1 MLSFSLEDDDARAE
15 GRRKSGCL
23 VCRKRRKKREKR
35 EKKRGKQDL
44 IGQRA
49 PSKLRERFPSS
60 WRRNLFFFSFL
71 SSVFFFLPELFDE
84 RTLLLLER
92 EFSII
97 ERPQK
102 KKSPL
107 SLSHNRR
114 ENTLNTRRT
123 TTTEERE
130 RETHH
135 MNNNNDDRK
144 EEEQKEDKAPFDEDY
159 EHLLLRREQRGDG
172 AASSSDE
179 DEKQKR
185 NDDGDI
191 SSDEERS
198 SEDDDDDED
207 TEEDD
212 NVNDA
217 LRRKKK
223 VSKVRRRKD
232 KENNVSL
239 TSTPT
244 PRRRGAEDNTT
255 TATTN
260 NNSNN
265 EKKIISN
272 NTNKN
277 DLEEEEQDEGDD
289 PYELTK
295 FVVCGNL
302 FEVKKKYVPIKPIG
316 KGAYG
321 IVCSAKDEKQ
331 NTKVAIKKITN
342 AFENVV
348 DAKRTLRE
356 IKLLRHLR
364 HENVVPITDCMLPS
378 KEEEYNF
385 NDVYVMY
392 ELMDTD
398 LHQII
403 RSDQPLTDDHC
414 QYFIYQLLRGLKYIH
429 SADVLHRDLKPSN
442 LLLNANCDLKICDF
456 GLARTNTQDKNRDF
470 MTEYVVTRWYRAPE
484 LLLSCAE
491 YTVAIDVWSCGCILA
506 ELLGRKPLFPGKDY
520 VHQLNLITKVIGTP
534 DEQDL
539 YFVTSDKAR
548 RYLRQLPYSKPMDFK
563 RLYPEANPLACDLI
577 EKMLIFNPEK
587 RINVEEC
594 LKHPYL
600 ASLHDTNDEPVANA
614 PFTFAFEQ
622 HNGGEMSEETV
633 RRLIFQELKQL
644 DEEINFPLLRNTH
657 ADALEERLQ
666 TMRV

>member
-1 MLSFSLEDDDARAE
+1 MLSFSLEDDDDDARARVRVE
-15 GRRKSGCL
+15 ERARL
-23 VCRKRRKKREKR
+23 LCRKVRKKREKER
-35 EKKRGKQDL
+35 KKREGPS
-44 IGQRA
+44 A
-49 PSKLRERFPSS
+49 PSFTERKRFPS
-60 WRRNLFFFSFL
+60 WRRNLFFFFFVLPFL
-71 SSVFFFLPELFDE
+71 FLAP
-84 RTLLLLER
+84 RTRRTLLLLLER
-92 EFSII
+92 ERVS
-97 ERPQK
+97 
-102 KKSPL
+102 
-107 SLSHNRR
+107 
-114 ENTLNTRRT
+114 
-123 TTTEERE
+123 
-130 RETHH
+130 THH

-144 EEEQKEDKAPFDEDY
+144 EEEQKEDNKAPFDEDY

-244 PRRRGAEDNTT
+244 PRRRGAEDTT
-255 TATTN
+255 TTTTTN

-577 EKMLIFNPEK
+577 EKMFIFNPEK

>member
-1 MLSFSLEDDDARAE
+1 M
-15 GRRKSGCL
+15 
-23 VCRKRRKKREKR
+23 
-35 EKKRGKQDL
+35 
-44 IGQRA
+44 
-49 PSKLRERFPSS
+49 
-60 WRRNLFFFSFL
+60 
-71 SSVFFFLPELFDE
+71 
-84 RTLLLLER
+84 T
-92 EFSII
+92 
-97 ERPQK
+97 
-102 KKSPL
+102 
-107 SLSHNRR
+107 RR
-114 ENTLNTRRT
+114 E
-123 TTTEERE
+123 
-130 RETHH
+130 
-135 MNNNNDDRK
+135 
-144 EEEQKEDKAPFDEDY
+144 EEEEEKGGRGGGGGGGGGGDKAPFDEDY
-159 EHLLLRREQRGDG
+159 ESLLLRREQRGDG

-179 DEKQKR
+179 DDDR
-185 NDDGDI
+185 NNNRRR
-191 SSDEERS
+191 RS
-198 SEDDDDDED
+198 GTKTKNGEDDDSED
-207 TEEDD
+207 SSTEEDD
-212 NVNDA
+212 DGSTNEA
-217 LRRKKK
+217 MSQEERERRLEKKLL
-223 VSKVRRRKD
+223 KVRRKNRD
-232 KENNVSL
+232 NNVSL

-244 PRRRGAEDNTT
+244 PRRRGGGGGGGGEDSVNNSQQNVANTST
-255 TATTN
+255 INGKNNETIVN
-260 NNSNN
+260 NNNQG
-265 EKKIISN
+265 
-272 NTNKN
+272 
-277 DLEEEEQDEGDD
+277 EEDEDD

-321 IVCSAKDEKQ
+321 IVCSAKDEKL

-364 HENVVPITDCMLPS
+364 HENIVPITDCMLPS
-378 KEEEYNF
+378 KEEEYSF

-414 QYFIYQLLRGLKYIH
+414 QYFVYQLLRGLKYIH

-491 YTVAIDVWSCGCILA
+491 YSVAIDVWSCGCILA

-622 HNGGEMSEETV
+622 HNGGEMTEETV

-644 DEEINFPLLRNTH
+644 DEEINFPLSSRNTH

>member
-1 MLSFSLEDDDARAE
+1 M
-15 GRRKSGCL
+15 
-23 VCRKRRKKREKR
+23 
-35 EKKRGKQDL
+35 
-44 IGQRA
+44 
-49 PSKLRERFPSS
+49 
-60 WRRNLFFFSFL
+60 
-71 SSVFFFLPELFDE
+71 
-84 RTLLLLER
+84 T
-92 EFSII
+92 
-97 ERPQK
+97 
-102 KKSPL
+102 
-107 SLSHNRR
+107 RR
-114 ENTLNTRRT
+114 E
-123 TTTEERE
+123 
-130 RETHH
+130 
-135 MNNNNDDRK
+135 
-144 EEEQKEDKAPFDEDY
+144 EEEEEKGGRGGGGGGGDKAPFDEDY
-159 EHLLLRREQRGDG
+159 ESLLLRREQRGDG

-179 DEKQKR
+179 DDDR
-185 NDDGDI
+185 NNNRRR
-191 SSDEERS
+191 RS
-198 SEDDDDDED
+198 GTKTKNGEDDDSED
-207 TEEDD
+207 SSTEEDD
-212 NVNDA
+212 DGSANEA
-217 LRRKKK
+217 MSQEERERRLEKKLL
-223 VSKVRRRKD
+223 KVRRKNRD
-232 KENNVSL
+232 NNVSL

-244 PRRRGAEDNTT
+244 PRRRGGGGGGGEDSVNNSQQNVANTST
-255 TATTN
+255 INGKNNETIVN
-260 NNSNN
+260 NNNQG
-265 EKKIISN
+265 
-272 NTNKN
+272 
-277 DLEEEEQDEGDD
+277 EEDEDEDD

-321 IVCSAKDEKQ
+321 IVCSAKDEKL

-364 HENVVPITDCMLPS
+364 HENIVPITDCMLPS
-378 KEEEYNF
+378 KEEEYSF

-414 QYFIYQLLRGLKYIH
+414 QYFVYQLLRGLKYIH

-491 YTVAIDVWSCGCILA
+491 YSVAIDVWSCGCILA

-622 HNGGEMSEETV
+622 HNGGEMTEETV

-644 DEEINFPLLRNTH
+644 DEEINFPLSSRNTH

>member
-1 MLSFSLEDDDARAE
+1 MLSFSLEDDDDDARARVRVE
-15 GRRKSGCL
+15 ERARL
-23 VCRKRRKKREKR
+23 LCRKIRKKREKER
-35 EKKRGKQDL
+35 KKREGPS
-44 IGQRA
+44 A
-49 PSKLRERFPSS
+49 PSFTERKRFPS
-60 WRRNLFFFSFL
+60 WRRNLFFFFFVLPFL
-71 SSVFFFLPELFDE
+71 FLAP
-84 RTLLLLER
+84 RTRRTLLLLLER
-92 EFSII
+92 ERVS
-97 ERPQK
+97 
-102 KKSPL
+102 
-107 SLSHNRR
+107 
-114 ENTLNTRRT
+114 
-123 TTTEERE
+123 
-130 RETHH
+130 THH

-144 EEEQKEDKAPFDEDY
+144 EEEQKEDNKAPFDEDY

-244 PRRRGAEDNTT
+244 PRRRGAEDTT
-255 TATTN
+255 TTTTTN

-414 QYFIYQLLRGLKYIH
+414 QYFNYQLLRGLKYIH

>member
-1 MLSFSLEDDDARAE
+1 M
-15 GRRKSGCL
+15 
-23 VCRKRRKKREKR
+23 
-35 EKKRGKQDL
+35 
-44 IGQRA
+44 
-49 PSKLRERFPSS
+49 
-60 WRRNLFFFSFL
+60 
-71 SSVFFFLPELFDE
+71 
-84 RTLLLLER
+84 T
-92 EFSII
+92 
-97 ERPQK
+97 
-102 KKSPL
+102 
-107 SLSHNRR
+107 RR
-114 ENTLNTRRT
+114 E
-123 TTTEERE
+123 
-130 RETHH
+130 
-135 MNNNNDDRK
+135 
-144 EEEQKEDKAPFDEDY
+144 EEEEEKGGRGGGGGGGGDKAPFDEDY
-159 EHLLLRREQRGDG
+159 ESLLLRREQRGDG

-179 DEKQKR
+179 DDDR
-185 NDDGDI
+185 NNNRRR
-191 SSDEERS
+191 RS
-198 SEDDDDDED
+198 GTKTKNGEDDDSED
-207 TEEDD
+207 SSTEEDD
-212 NVNDA
+212 DGSTNEA
-217 LRRKKK
+217 MSQEERERRLEKKLL
-223 VSKVRRRKD
+223 KVRRKNRD
-232 KENNVSL
+232 NNVSL

-244 PRRRGAEDNTT
+244 PRRRGGGGGGGEDSVNNSQQNVANTST
-255 TATTN
+255 INGKNNETIVN
-260 NNSNN
+260 NNNQG
-265 EKKIISN
+265 
-272 NTNKN
+272 
-277 DLEEEEQDEGDD
+277 EEDEDEDD
-289 PYELTK
+289 PFELTK

-321 IVCSAKDEKQ
+321 IVCSAKDEKL

-364 HENVVPITDCMLPS
+364 HENIVPITDCMLPS
-378 KEEEYNF
+378 KEEEYSF

-414 QYFIYQLLRGLKYIH
+414 QYFVYQLLRGLKYIH

-491 YTVAIDVWSCGCILA
+491 YSVAIDVWSCGCILA

-622 HNGGEMSEETV
+622 HNGGEMTEETV

-644 DEEINFPLLRNTH
+644 DEEINFPLSSRNTH

>member
-1 MLSFSLEDDDARAE
+1 M
-15 GRRKSGCL
+15 
-23 VCRKRRKKREKR
+23 
-35 EKKRGKQDL
+35 
-44 IGQRA
+44 
-49 PSKLRERFPSS
+49 
-60 WRRNLFFFSFL
+60 
-71 SSVFFFLPELFDE
+71 
-84 RTLLLLER
+84 T
-92 EFSII
+92 
-97 ERPQK
+97 
-102 KKSPL
+102 
-107 SLSHNRR
+107 RR
-114 ENTLNTRRT
+114 E
-123 TTTEERE
+123 
-130 RETHH
+130 
-135 MNNNNDDRK
+135 
-144 EEEQKEDKAPFDEDY
+144 EEEEEKGGRGRGGGGGGGGGDKAPFDEDY
-159 EHLLLRREQRGDG
+159 ESLLLRREQRGDG

-179 DEKQKR
+179 DDDR
-185 NDDGDI
+185 NNNRRR
-191 SSDEERS
+191 RS
-198 SEDDDDDED
+198 GTKTKNGEDDDSED
-207 TEEDD
+207 SSTEEDD
-212 NVNDA
+212 DGSANEA
-217 LRRKKK
+217 MSQEERERRLEKKLL
-223 VSKVRRRKD
+223 KVRRKNRD
-232 KENNVSL
+232 NNVSL

-244 PRRRGAEDNTT
+244 PRRRGGGGGGGEDSVNNSQQNVANTST
-255 TATTN
+255 INGKNNETIVN
-260 NNSNN
+260 NNNQG
-265 EKKIISN
+265 
-272 NTNKN
+272 
-277 DLEEEEQDEGDD
+277 EEDEDEDD
-289 PYELTK
+289 PFELTK

-321 IVCSAKDEKQ
+321 IVCSAKDEKL

-364 HENVVPITDCMLPS
+364 HENIVPITDCMLPS
-378 KEEEYNF
+378 KEEEYSF

-414 QYFIYQLLRGLKYIH
+414 QYFVYQLLRGLKYIH

-491 YTVAIDVWSCGCILA
+491 YSVAIDVWSCGCILA

-622 HNGGEMSEETV
+622 HNGGEMTEETV

-644 DEEINFPLLRNTH
+644 DEEINFPLSSRNTH

>member
-1 MLSFSLEDDDARAE
+1 MSSNN
-15 GRRKSGCL
+15 
-23 VCRKRRKKREKR
+23 KRE
-35 EKKRGKQDL
+35 
-44 IGQRA
+44 
-49 PSKLRERFPSS
+49 
-60 WRRNLFFFSFL
+60 
-71 SSVFFFLPELFDE
+71 
-84 RTLLLLER
+84 
-92 EFSII
+92 
-97 ERPQK
+97 
-102 KKSPL
+102 
-107 SLSHNRR
+107 
-114 ENTLNTRRT
+114 
-123 TTTEERE
+123 
-130 RETHH
+130 
-135 MNNNNDDRK
+135 
-144 EEEQKEDKAPFDEDY
+144 EEEEEKAPFDEDY
-159 EHLLLRREQRGDG
+159 EHLLLRRERRGDG
-172 AASSSDE
+172 AASSSD
-179 DEKQKR
+179 
-185 NDDGDI
+185 
-191 SSDEERS
+191 DEEEE
-198 SEDDDDDED
+198 EDDDGEDSEED
-207 TEEDD
+207 TEDD
-212 NVNDA
+212 ETGEECSEKERE
-217 LRRKKK
+217 RRMAKKL
-223 VSKVRRRKD
+223 SKVRRRKD
-232 KENNVSL
+232 SENNCVSL

-244 PRRRGAEDNTT
+244 PRRNQRGEDNTN
-255 TATTN
+255 TN
-260 NNSNN
+260 ANNNNNHARSNNSNTKVGN
-265 EKKIISN
+265 QEAIEK
-272 NTNKN
+272 
-277 DLEEEEQDEGDD
+277 DDD

-364 HENVVPITDCMLPS
+364 HENVVPITDCMLPP
-378 KEEEYNF
+378 KEEDHSF

-429 SADVLHRDLKPSN
+429 SGDVLHRDLKPSN

-491 YTVAIDVWSCGCILA
+491 YSVAIDIWSSGCILA

-600 ASLHDTNDEPVANA
+600 ASLHDVNDEPVADA

-633 RRLIFQELKQL
+633 RRLILQELKQL
-644 DEEINFPLLRNTH
+644 DEEINFNARSH

>member
-1 MLSFSLEDDDARAE
+1 M
-15 GRRKSGCL
+15 
-23 VCRKRRKKREKR
+23 
-35 EKKRGKQDL
+35 
-44 IGQRA
+44 
-49 PSKLRERFPSS
+49 
-60 WRRNLFFFSFL
+60 
-71 SSVFFFLPELFDE
+71 
-84 RTLLLLER
+84 T
-92 EFSII
+92 
-97 ERPQK
+97 
-102 KKSPL
+102 
-107 SLSHNRR
+107 RR
-114 ENTLNTRRT
+114 E
-123 TTTEERE
+123 
-130 RETHH
+130 
-135 MNNNNDDRK
+135 
-144 EEEQKEDKAPFDEDY
+144 EEEEKGGRGGGGGGGGDKAPFDEDY
-159 EHLLLRREQRGDG
+159 ESLLLRREQRGDG

-179 DEKQKR
+179 DDDR
-185 NDDGDI
+185 NNNRRR
-191 SSDEERS
+191 RS
-198 SEDDDDDED
+198 GTKTKNGEDDDSED
-207 TEEDD
+207 SSTEEDD
-212 NVNDA
+212 DGSTNEA
-217 LRRKKK
+217 MSQEERERRLEKKLL
-223 VSKVRRRKD
+223 KVRRKNRD
-232 KENNVSL
+232 NNVSL

-244 PRRRGAEDNTT
+244 PRRRGGGGGGGEDSVNNSQQNVANTST
-255 TATTN
+255 INGKNNETIVN
-260 NNSNN
+260 NNNQG
-265 EKKIISN
+265 
-272 NTNKN
+272 
-277 DLEEEEQDEGDD
+277 EEDEDEDD
-289 PYELTK
+289 PFELTK

-321 IVCSAKDEKQ
+321 IVCSAKDEKL

-364 HENVVPITDCMLPS
+364 HENIVPITDCMLPS
-378 KEEEYNF
+378 KEEEYSF

-414 QYFIYQLLRGLKYIH
+414 QYFVYQLLRGLKYIH

-491 YTVAIDVWSCGCILA
+491 YSVAIDVWSCGCILA

-622 HNGGEMSEETV
+622 HNGGEMTEETV

-644 DEEINFPLLRNTH
+644 DEEINFPLSSRNTH

>member
-1 MLSFSLEDDDARAE
+1 M
-15 GRRKSGCL
+15 
-23 VCRKRRKKREKR
+23 
-35 EKKRGKQDL
+35 
-44 IGQRA
+44 
-49 PSKLRERFPSS
+49 
-60 WRRNLFFFSFL
+60 
-71 SSVFFFLPELFDE
+71 
-84 RTLLLLER
+84 T
-92 EFSII
+92 
-97 ERPQK
+97 
-102 KKSPL
+102 
-107 SLSHNRR
+107 RR
-114 ENTLNTRRT
+114 E
-123 TTTEERE
+123 
-130 RETHH
+130 
-135 MNNNNDDRK
+135 
-144 EEEQKEDKAPFDEDY
+144 EEEEEKGGRGGGGGGGGGGDKAPFDEDY
-159 EHLLLRREQRGDG
+159 ESLLLRREQRGDG

-179 DEKQKR
+179 DDDR
-185 NDDGDI
+185 NNNRRR
-191 SSDEERS
+191 RS
-198 SEDDDDDED
+198 GTKTKNGEDDDSED
-207 TEEDD
+207 SSTEEDD
-212 NVNDA
+212 DGSTNEA
-217 LRRKKK
+217 MSQEERERRLEKKLL
-223 VSKVRRRKD
+223 KVRRKNRD
-232 KENNVSL
+232 NNVSL

-244 PRRRGAEDNTT
+244 PRRRGGGGGGGGEDSVNNSQQNVANTST
-255 TATTN
+255 INGKNNETIIN
-260 NNSNN
+260 NNNQG
-265 EKKIISN
+265 
-272 NTNKN
+272 
-277 DLEEEEQDEGDD
+277 EEDEDD
-289 PYELTK
+289 PFELTK

-321 IVCSAKDEKQ
+321 IVCSAKDEKL

-364 HENVVPITDCMLPS
+364 HENIVPITDCMLPS
-378 KEEEYNF
+378 KEEEYSF

-414 QYFIYQLLRGLKYIH
+414 QYFVYQLLRGLKYIH

-491 YTVAIDVWSCGCILA
+491 YSVAIDVWSCGCILA

-622 HNGGEMSEETV
+622 HNGGEMTEETV

-644 DEEINFPLLRNTH
+644 DEEINFPLSSRNTH

>member
-1 MLSFSLEDDDARAE
+1 MKVLSRRRKRKESWARGCARA
-15 GRRKSGCL
+15 RRKMSSNN
-23 VCRKRRKKREKR
+23 KRE
-35 EKKRGKQDL
+35 
-44 IGQRA
+44 
-49 PSKLRERFPSS
+49 
-60 WRRNLFFFSFL
+60 
-71 SSVFFFLPELFDE
+71 
-84 RTLLLLER
+84 
-92 EFSII
+92 
-97 ERPQK
+97 
-102 KKSPL
+102 
-107 SLSHNRR
+107 
-114 ENTLNTRRT
+114 
-123 TTTEERE
+123 
-130 RETHH
+130 
-135 MNNNNDDRK
+135 
-144 EEEQKEDKAPFDEDY
+144 EEEEEKAPFDEDY
-159 EHLLLRREQRGDG
+159 EHLLLRRERRGDG

-179 DEKQKR
+179 
-185 NDDGDI
+185 
-191 SSDEERS
+191 EEE
-198 SEDDDDDED
+198 EDDAGEDSEED
-207 TEEDD
+207 TEDD
-212 NVNDA
+212 ETGEECSDKERE
-217 LRRKKK
+217 RRMAKKL
-223 VSKVRRRKD
+223 SKVRRRKD
-232 KENNVSL
+232 SENNCVSL

-244 PRRRGAEDNTT
+244 PRRNQRGEDNTN
-255 TATTN
+255 TN
-260 NNSNN
+260 ANNNNNHARSNNSNTKVGN
-265 EKKIISN
+265 QEAIEK
-272 NTNKN
+272 
-277 DLEEEEQDEGDD
+277 DDD

-364 HENVVPITDCMLPS
+364 HENVVPITDCMLPP
-378 KEEEYNF
+378 KEEDHSF

-429 SADVLHRDLKPSN
+429 SGDVLHRDLKPSN

-491 YTVAIDVWSCGCILA
+491 YSVAIDIWSSGCILA

-600 ASLHDTNDEPVANA
+600 ASLHDVNDEPVADA

-633 RRLIFQELKQL
+633 RRLILQELKQL
-644 DEEINFPLLRNTH
+644 DEEINFNARSH

>member
-1 MLSFSLEDDDARAE
+1 M
-15 GRRKSGCL
+15 
-23 VCRKRRKKREKR
+23 
-35 EKKRGKQDL
+35 
-44 IGQRA
+44 
-49 PSKLRERFPSS
+49 
-60 WRRNLFFFSFL
+60 
-71 SSVFFFLPELFDE
+71 
-84 RTLLLLER
+84 T
-92 EFSII
+92 
-97 ERPQK
+97 
-102 KKSPL
+102 
-107 SLSHNRR
+107 RR
-114 ENTLNTRRT
+114 E
-123 TTTEERE
+123 
-130 RETHH
+130 
-135 MNNNNDDRK
+135 
-144 EEEQKEDKAPFDEDY
+144 EEEEEKGGRGGGGGGGGAGGDKAPFDEDY
-159 EHLLLRREQRGDG
+159 ESLLLRREQRGDG

-179 DEKQKR
+179 DDDR
-185 NDDGDI
+185 NNNRRR
-191 SSDEERS
+191 RS
-198 SEDDDDDED
+198 GTKTKNGEDDDSED
-207 TEEDD
+207 SSTEEDD
-212 NVNDA
+212 DGSTNEA
-217 LRRKKK
+217 MSQEERERRLEKKLL
-223 VSKVRRRKD
+223 KVRRKNRD
-232 KENNVSL
+232 NNVSL

-244 PRRRGAEDNTT
+244 PRRRGGGGGGGEDSVNNSQQNVANTST
-255 TATTN
+255 INGKNNETIVN
-260 NNSNN
+260 NNNQG
-265 EKKIISN
+265 
-272 NTNKN
+272 
-277 DLEEEEQDEGDD
+277 EEDEDEDD
-289 PYELTK
+289 PFELTK

-321 IVCSAKDEKQ
+321 IVCSAKDEKL

-364 HENVVPITDCMLPS
+364 HENIVPITDCMLPS
-378 KEEEYNF
+378 KEEEYSF

-414 QYFIYQLLRGLKYIH
+414 QYFVYQLLRGLKYIH

-491 YTVAIDVWSCGCILA
+491 YSVAIDVWSCGCILA

-622 HNGGEMSEETV
+622 HNGGEMTEETV

-644 DEEINFPLLRNTH
+644 DEEINFPLSSRNTH

>member
-1 MLSFSLEDDDARAE
+1 M
-15 GRRKSGCL
+15 
-23 VCRKRRKKREKR
+23 
-35 EKKRGKQDL
+35 
-44 IGQRA
+44 
-49 PSKLRERFPSS
+49 
-60 WRRNLFFFSFL
+60 
-71 SSVFFFLPELFDE
+71 
-84 RTLLLLER
+84 T
-92 EFSII
+92 
-97 ERPQK
+97 
-102 KKSPL
+102 
-107 SLSHNRR
+107 RR
-114 ENTLNTRRT
+114 E
-123 TTTEERE
+123 
-130 RETHH
+130 
-135 MNNNNDDRK
+135 
-144 EEEQKEDKAPFDEDY
+144 EEEEEKGGRGGGGGGGGGGDKAPFDEDY
-159 EHLLLRREQRGDG
+159 ESLLLRREQRGDG

-179 DEKQKR
+179 DDDR
-185 NDDGDI
+185 NNNRRR
-191 SSDEERS
+191 RS
-198 SEDDDDDED
+198 GTKTKNGEDDDSED
-207 TEEDD
+207 SSTEEDD
-212 NVNDA
+212 DGSTNEA
-217 LRRKKK
+217 MSQEERERRLEKKLL
-223 VSKVRRRKD
+223 KVRRKNRD
-232 KENNVSL
+232 NNVSL

-244 PRRRGAEDNTT
+244 PRRRGGGGGGGGEDSVNNSQQNVANTST
-255 TATTN
+255 INGKNNETIVN
-260 NNSNN
+260 NNNQG
-265 EKKIISN
+265 
-272 NTNKN
+272 
-277 DLEEEEQDEGDD
+277 EEDEDEDD
-289 PYELTK
+289 PFELTK

-321 IVCSAKDEKQ
+321 IVCSAKDEKL

-364 HENVVPITDCMLPS
+364 HENIVPITDCMLPS
-378 KEEEYNF
+378 KEEEYSF

-456 GLARTNTQDKNRDF
+456 GLARTNTQDTNRDF

-491 YTVAIDVWSCGCILA
+491 YSVAIDVWSCGCILA

-600 ASLHDTNDEPVANA
+600 ASLHDTNDEPVADA

-644 DEEINFPLLRNTH
+644 DEEINFPLSSRNTH

>member
-1 MLSFSLEDDDARAE
+1 M
-15 GRRKSGCL
+15 
-23 VCRKRRKKREKR
+23 
-35 EKKRGKQDL
+35 
-44 IGQRA
+44 
-49 PSKLRERFPSS
+49 
-60 WRRNLFFFSFL
+60 
-71 SSVFFFLPELFDE
+71 
-84 RTLLLLER
+84 T
-92 EFSII
+92 
-97 ERPQK
+97 
-102 KKSPL
+102 
-107 SLSHNRR
+107 RR
-114 ENTLNTRRT
+114 E
-123 TTTEERE
+123 
-130 RETHH
+130 
-135 MNNNNDDRK
+135 
-144 EEEQKEDKAPFDEDY
+144 EEEEEKGGGGGGGGGDKAPFDEDY
-159 EHLLLRREQRGDG
+159 ESLLLRREQRGDG

-179 DEKQKR
+179 D
-185 NDDGDI
+185 DD
-191 SSDEERS
+191 RS
-198 SEDDDDDED
+198 NNRRRRSGTKTKNGEDDDSED
-207 TEEDD
+207 SSTEEDD
-212 NVNDA
+212 DGSANEA
-217 LRRKKK
+217 MSQEERERRLEKKL
-223 VSKVRRRKD
+223 SKVRRKNRD
-232 KENNVSL
+232 NNVSL

-244 PRRRGAEDNTT
+244 PRRRGGGGGGGEDSANNSQQNVANTST
-255 TATTN
+255 INGMNNETIVN
-260 NNSNN
+260 NNNQG
-265 EKKIISN
+265 
-272 NTNKN
+272 
-277 DLEEEEQDEGDD
+277 EEDEDD

-321 IVCSAKDEKQ
+321 IVCSAKDEKL

-364 HENVVPITDCMLPS
+364 HENIVPITDCMLPS
-378 KEEEYNF
+378 KEEEYSF

-456 GLARTNTQDKNRDF
+456 GLARTNTQDTNRDF

-491 YTVAIDVWSCGCILA
+491 YSVAIDVWSCGCILA

-600 ASLHDTNDEPVANA
+600 ASLHDTNDEPVADA

-644 DEEINFPLLRNTH
+644 DEEINFPLSSRNTH

>member
-1 MLSFSLEDDDARAE
+1 M
-15 GRRKSGCL
+15 
-23 VCRKRRKKREKR
+23 
-35 EKKRGKQDL
+35 
-44 IGQRA
+44 
-49 PSKLRERFPSS
+49 
-60 WRRNLFFFSFL
+60 
-71 SSVFFFLPELFDE
+71 
-84 RTLLLLER
+84 T
-92 EFSII
+92 
-97 ERPQK
+97 
-102 KKSPL
+102 
-107 SLSHNRR
+107 RR
-114 ENTLNTRRT
+114 E
-123 TTTEERE
+123 
-130 RETHH
+130 
-135 MNNNNDDRK
+135 
-144 EEEQKEDKAPFDEDY
+144 EEEEEKGGGGDKAPFDEDY
-159 EHLLLRREQRGDG
+159 ESLLLRREQRGDG

-179 DEKQKR
+179 DDDR
-185 NDDGDI
+185 NNNRRR
-191 SSDEERS
+191 RS
-198 SEDDDDDED
+198 GTKTKNGEDDDSED
-207 TEEDD
+207 SSTEEDD
-212 NVNDA
+212 DGSANEA
-217 LRRKKK
+217 MSQEERERRLEKKLL
-223 VSKVRRRKD
+223 KVRRKNRD
-232 KENNVSL
+232 NNVSL

-244 PRRRGAEDNTT
+244 PRRRGGGGAGGGEDSVNNSQQNVANTST
-255 TATTN
+255 INGKNNETIVN
-260 NNSNN
+260 NNNQG
-265 EKKIISN
+265 
-272 NTNKN
+272 
-277 DLEEEEQDEGDD
+277 EEDEDEDEDD
-289 PYELTK
+289 PFELTK

-321 IVCSAKDEKQ
+321 IVCSAKDEKL

-364 HENVVPITDCMLPS
+364 HENIVPITDCMLPS
-378 KEEEYNF
+378 KEEEYSF

-414 QYFIYQLLRGLKYIH
+414 QYFVYQLLRGLKYIH

-491 YTVAIDVWSCGCILA
+491 YSVAIDVWSCGCILA

-622 HNGGEMSEETV
+622 HNGGEMTEETV

-644 DEEINFPLLRNTH
+644 DEEINFPLSSRNTH

>member
-1 MLSFSLEDDDARAE
+1 
-15 GRRKSGCL
+15 
-23 VCRKRRKKREKR
+23 
-35 EKKRGKQDL
+35 
-44 IGQRA
+44 
-49 PSKLRERFPSS
+49 
-60 WRRNLFFFSFL
+60 
-71 SSVFFFLPELFDE
+71 
-84 RTLLLLER
+84 
-92 EFSII
+92 
-97 ERPQK
+97 
-102 KKSPL
+102 
-107 SLSHNRR
+107 
-114 ENTLNTRRT
+114 
-123 TTTEERE
+123 
-130 RETHH
+130 

-144 EEEQKEDKAPFDEDY
+144 EEEQKEDNKAPFDEDY

-185 NDDGDI
+185 NDI
-191 SSDEERS
+191 SSDEES

-244 PRRRGAEDNTT
+244 PRRRGAEDTT
-255 TATTN
+255 TTTNN

-277 DLEEEEQDEGDD
+277 DLEEEEEEGDEGDD

-577 EKMLIFNPEK
+577 EKMLILNPEK

>member
-1 MLSFSLEDDDARAE
+1 M
-15 GRRKSGCL
+15 
-23 VCRKRRKKREKR
+23 
-35 EKKRGKQDL
+35 
-44 IGQRA
+44 
-49 PSKLRERFPSS
+49 
-60 WRRNLFFFSFL
+60 
-71 SSVFFFLPELFDE
+71 
-84 RTLLLLER
+84 T
-92 EFSII
+92 
-97 ERPQK
+97 
-102 KKSPL
+102 
-107 SLSHNRR
+107 RR
-114 ENTLNTRRT
+114 E
-123 TTTEERE
+123 
-130 RETHH
+130 
-135 MNNNNDDRK
+135 
-144 EEEQKEDKAPFDEDY
+144 EEEEEKGGGGGGGGGGDKAPFDEDY
-159 EHLLLRREQRGDG
+159 ESLLLRREQRGDG

-179 DEKQKR
+179 D
-185 NDDGDI
+185 DD
-191 SSDEERS
+191 RS
-198 SEDDDDDED
+198 NNRRRRSGTKTKNGEDDDSED
-207 TEEDD
+207 SSTEEDD
-212 NVNDA
+212 DGSANEA
-217 LRRKKK
+217 MSQEERERRLEKKL
-223 VSKVRRRKD
+223 SKVRRKNRD
-232 KENNVSL
+232 NNVSL

-244 PRRRGAEDNTT
+244 PRRRGGGGGGGEDSANNSQQNVANTST
-255 TATTN
+255 INGMNNETIVN
-260 NNSNN
+260 NNNQG
-265 EKKIISN
+265 
-272 NTNKN
+272 
-277 DLEEEEQDEGDD
+277 EEDEDD

-321 IVCSAKDEKQ
+321 IVCSAKDEKL

-364 HENVVPITDCMLPS
+364 HENIVPITDCMLPS
-378 KEEEYNF
+378 KEEEYSF

-456 GLARTNTQDKNRDF
+456 GLARTNTQDTNRDF

-491 YTVAIDVWSCGCILA
+491 YSVAIDVWSCGCILA

-622 HNGGEMSEETV
+622 HNGGEMTEETV

-644 DEEINFPLLRNTH
+644 DEEINFPLSSRNTH

>member
-1 MLSFSLEDDDARAE
+1 
-15 GRRKSGCL
+15 
-23 VCRKRRKKREKR
+23 
-35 EKKRGKQDL
+35 
-44 IGQRA
+44 
-49 PSKLRERFPSS
+49 
-60 WRRNLFFFSFL
+60 L

-244 PRRRGAEDNTT
+244 PRRRGAEDTT
-255 TATTN
+255 TTTTTN

>member
-1 MLSFSLEDDDARAE
+1 M
-15 GRRKSGCL
+15 
-23 VCRKRRKKREKR
+23 
-35 EKKRGKQDL
+35 
-44 IGQRA
+44 
-49 PSKLRERFPSS
+49 
-60 WRRNLFFFSFL
+60 
-71 SSVFFFLPELFDE
+71 
-84 RTLLLLER
+84 T
-92 EFSII
+92 
-97 ERPQK
+97 
-102 KKSPL
+102 
-107 SLSHNRR
+107 RR
-114 ENTLNTRRT
+114 E
-123 TTTEERE
+123 
-130 RETHH
+130 
-135 MNNNNDDRK
+135 
-144 EEEQKEDKAPFDEDY
+144 EEEEEKGGRGGGGGGGGGGDKAPFDEDY
-159 EHLLLRREQRGDG
+159 ESLLLRREQRGDG

-179 DEKQKR
+179 DDDR
-185 NDDGDI
+185 NNNRRR
-191 SSDEERS
+191 RS
-198 SEDDDDDED
+198 GTKTKNGEDDDSED
-207 TEEDD
+207 SSTEEDD
-212 NVNDA
+212 DGSTNEA
-217 LRRKKK
+217 MSQEERERRLEKKLL
-223 VSKVRRRKD
+223 KVRRKNRD
-232 KENNVSL
+232 NNVSL

-244 PRRRGAEDNTT
+244 PRRRGGGGGGGEDSVNNSQQNVANTST
-255 TATTN
+255 INGKNNETIVN
-260 NNSNN
+260 NNNQG
-265 EKKIISN
+265 
-272 NTNKN
+272 
-277 DLEEEEQDEGDD
+277 EEDEDEDD
-289 PYELTK
+289 PFELTK

-321 IVCSAKDEKQ
+321 IVCSAKDEKL

-364 HENVVPITDCMLPS
+364 HENIVPITDCMLPS
-378 KEEEYNF
+378 KEEEYSF

-414 QYFIYQLLRGLKYIH
+414 QYFVYQLLRGLKYIH

-491 YTVAIDVWSCGCILA
+491 YSVAIDVWSCGCILA

-600 ASLHDTNDEPVANA
+600 ASLHDTNDEPVADA

-644 DEEINFPLLRNTH
+644 DEEINFPLSSRNTH

>member
-1 MLSFSLEDDDARAE
+1 M
-15 GRRKSGCL
+15 
-23 VCRKRRKKREKR
+23 
-35 EKKRGKQDL
+35 
-44 IGQRA
+44 
-49 PSKLRERFPSS
+49 
-60 WRRNLFFFSFL
+60 
-71 SSVFFFLPELFDE
+71 
-84 RTLLLLER
+84 T
-92 EFSII
+92 
-97 ERPQK
+97 
-102 KKSPL
+102 
-107 SLSHNRR
+107 RR
-114 ENTLNTRRT
+114 E
-123 TTTEERE
+123 
-130 RETHH
+130 
-135 MNNNNDDRK
+135 
-144 EEEQKEDKAPFDEDY
+144 EEEEEKGGGGGGGGGGDKAPFDEDY
-159 EHLLLRREQRGDG
+159 ESLLLRREQRGDG

-179 DEKQKR
+179 D
-185 NDDGDI
+185 DD
-191 SSDEERS
+191 RS
-198 SEDDDDDED
+198 NNRRRRSGTKTKNGEDDDSED
-207 TEEDD
+207 SSTEEDD
-212 NVNDA
+212 DGSANEA
-217 LRRKKK
+217 MSQEERERRLEKKLL
-223 VSKVRRRKD
+223 KVRRKNRD
-232 KENNVSL
+232 NNVSL

-244 PRRRGAEDNTT
+244 PRRRGGGGGGGGEDSVNNSQQNVANTST
-255 TATTN
+255 INGMNNETIVN
-260 NNSNN
+260 NNNQG
-265 EKKIISN
+265 
-272 NTNKN
+272 
-277 DLEEEEQDEGDD
+277 EEDEDD

-321 IVCSAKDEKQ
+321 IVCSAKDEKL

-364 HENVVPITDCMLPS
+364 HENIVPITDCMLPS
-378 KEEEYNF
+378 KEEEYSF

-414 QYFIYQLLRGLKYIH
+414 QYFVYQLLRGLKYIH

-456 GLARTNTQDKNRDF
+456 GLARTNTQDTNRDF

-491 YTVAIDVWSCGCILA
+491 YSVAIDVWSCGCILA

-622 HNGGEMSEETV
+622 HNGGEMTEETV

-644 DEEINFPLLRNTH
+644 DEEINFPLSSRNTH

>member
-1 MLSFSLEDDDARAE
+1 
-15 GRRKSGCL
+15 
-23 VCRKRRKKREKR
+23 
-35 EKKRGKQDL
+35 
-44 IGQRA
+44 
-49 PSKLRERFPSS
+49 
-60 WRRNLFFFSFL
+60 
-71 SSVFFFLPELFDE
+71 LPELFDE

-114 ENTLNTRRT
+114 ENTFNTKKNNNRR
-123 TTTEERE
+123 ERE
-130 RETHH
+130 KETHH

-244 PRRRGAEDNTT
+244 PRRRGAEDTT
-255 TATTN
+255 TTTTTN

>member
-1 MLSFSLEDDDARAE
+1 MKMMRAQ

-49 PSKLRERFPSS
+49 PSLRERFPSS
-60 WRRNLFFFSFL
+60 WRRNLFFSLFCPPFSF
-71 SSVFFFLPELFDE
+71 SC
-84 RTLLLLER
+84 RTLRRTLLLLLLLER
-92 EFSII
+92 EFSIK
-97 ERPQK
+97 RPQK

-114 ENTLNTRRT
+114 ENTFNTKNNNRR
-123 TTTEERE
+123 ERE
-130 RETHH
+130 KETHH

-244 PRRRGAEDNTT
+244 PRRRGAEDTT
-255 TATTN
+255 TTTTTN

>member
-1 MLSFSLEDDDARAE
+1 MPQKKEKE
-15 GRRKSGCL
+15 
-23 VCRKRRKKREKR
+23 RKKREKER
-35 EKKRGKQDL
+35 ETRFNWPESPFKT
-44 IGQRA
+44 
-49 PSKLRERFPSS
+49 ERKIPFFLEEKS
-60 WRRNLFFFSFL
+60 FFFSFL

-144 EEEQKEDKAPFDEDY
+144 EEEQKEGKAPFDEDY

-244 PRRRGAEDNTT
+244 PRRRGAEDTT
-255 TATTN
+255 TTTTN

-272 NTNKN
+272 NTNEN

-316 KGAYG
+316 KGGVCG

-385 NDVYVMY
+385 NDVHVMY

-506 ELLGRKPLFPGKDY
+506 ELLGRKPLFPGK
-520 VHQLNLITKVIGTP
+520 ITSI
-534 DEQDL
+534 
-539 YFVTSDKAR
+539 S
-548 RYLRQLPYSKPMDFK
+548 
-563 RLYPEANPLACDLI
+563 
-577 EKMLIFNPEK
+577 
-587 RINVEEC
+587 
-594 LKHPYL
+594 
-600 ASLHDTNDEPVANA
+600 
-614 PFTFAFEQ
+614 
-622 HNGGEMSEETV
+622 
-633 RRLIFQELKQL
+633 
-644 DEEINFPLLRNTH
+644 
-657 ADALEERLQ
+657 
-666 TMRV
+666 

>member
-1 MLSFSLEDDDARAE
+1 M
-15 GRRKSGCL
+15 
-23 VCRKRRKKREKR
+23 
-35 EKKRGKQDL
+35 
-44 IGQRA
+44 
-49 PSKLRERFPSS
+49 
-60 WRRNLFFFSFL
+60 
-71 SSVFFFLPELFDE
+71 
-84 RTLLLLER
+84 T
-92 EFSII
+92 
-97 ERPQK
+97 
-102 KKSPL
+102 
-107 SLSHNRR
+107 RR
-114 ENTLNTRRT
+114 E
-123 TTTEERE
+123 
-130 RETHH
+130 
-135 MNNNNDDRK
+135 
-144 EEEQKEDKAPFDEDY
+144 EEEEEKGGRGGGGGGGGDKAPFDEDY
-159 EHLLLRREQRGDG
+159 ESLLLRREQRGDG

-179 DEKQKR
+179 D
-185 NDDGDI
+185 DD
-191 SSDEERS
+191 RS
-198 SEDDDDDED
+198 NNRRRRSGTKTKNGEDDDSED
-207 TEEDD
+207 SSTEEDD
-212 NVNDA
+212 DGSTNEA
-217 LRRKKK
+217 MSQEERERRLEKKL
-223 VSKVRRRKD
+223 SKVRRKNRD
-232 KENNVSL
+232 NNVSL

-244 PRRRGAEDNTT
+244 PRRRGGGGGGGGEDSVNNSQQNVANTST
-255 TATTN
+255 INGKNNETIVN
-260 NNSNN
+260 NNNQG
-265 EKKIISN
+265 
-272 NTNKN
+272 
-277 DLEEEEQDEGDD
+277 EEDEDD

-321 IVCSAKDEKQ
+321 IVCSAKDEKL

-364 HENVVPITDCMLPS
+364 HENIVPITDCMLPS
-378 KEEEYNF
+378 KEEEYSF

-414 QYFIYQLLRGLKYIH
+414 QYFVYQLLRGLKYIH

-491 YTVAIDVWSCGCILA
+491 YSVAIDVWSCGCILA

-622 HNGGEMSEETV
+622 HNGGEMTEETV

-644 DEEINFPLLRNTH
+644 DEEINFPLSSRNTH

>member
-1 MLSFSLEDDDARAE
+1 MLSFSLEDDDDDARAGSTE
-15 GRRKSGCL
+15 
-23 VCRKRRKKREKR
+23 KKREK
-35 EKKRGKQDL
+35 QDNL

-49 PSKLRERFPSS
+49 PSRERERFPSS
-60 WRRNLFFFSFL
+60 WRRRNLFFFSFL
-71 SSVFFFLPELFDE
+71 SPPFSFSCQNSSTNELFFFFFFS
-84 RTLLLLER
+84 RER
-92 EFSII
+92 ESII
-97 ERPQK
+97 IKRPQKK

-107 SLSHNRR
+107 SLSHDRR
-114 ENTLNTRRT
+114 ENTFNTKKNNNRR
-123 TTTEERE
+123 ERE
-130 RETHH
+130 KETHH

-185 NDDGDI
+185 NDGDI

-198 SEDDDDDED
+198 SEDDDDED

-232 KENNVSL
+232 EENNVSL

-244 PRRRGAEDNTT
+244 PRRRGAEDTT
-255 TATTN
+255 TTTNN

>member
-1 MLSFSLEDDDARAE
+1 M
-15 GRRKSGCL
+15 
-23 VCRKRRKKREKR
+23 
-35 EKKRGKQDL
+35 
-44 IGQRA
+44 
-49 PSKLRERFPSS
+49 
-60 WRRNLFFFSFL
+60 
-71 SSVFFFLPELFDE
+71 
-84 RTLLLLER
+84 T
-92 EFSII
+92 
-97 ERPQK
+97 
-102 KKSPL
+102 
-107 SLSHNRR
+107 RR
-114 ENTLNTRRT
+114 E
-123 TTTEERE
+123 
-130 RETHH
+130 
-135 MNNNNDDRK
+135 
-144 EEEQKEDKAPFDEDY
+144 EEEEEKGGRGGGGGGGGGGGDKAPFDEDY
-159 EHLLLRREQRGDG
+159 ESLLLRREQRGDG

-179 DEKQKR
+179 DDDR
-185 NDDGDI
+185 NNNRRR
-191 SSDEERS
+191 RS
-198 SEDDDDDED
+198 GTKTKNGEDDDSED
-207 TEEDD
+207 SSTEEDD
-212 NVNDA
+212 DGSTNEA
-217 LRRKKK
+217 MSQEERERRLEKKLL
-223 VSKVRRRKD
+223 KVRRKNRD
-232 KENNVSL
+232 NNVSL

-244 PRRRGAEDNTT
+244 PRRRGGGGGGGGEDSVNNSQQNVANTST
-255 TATTN
+255 INGKNNETIVN
-260 NNSNN
+260 NNNQG
-265 EKKIISN
+265 
-272 NTNKN
+272 
-277 DLEEEEQDEGDD
+277 EEDEDEDD
-289 PYELTK
+289 PFELTK

-321 IVCSAKDEKQ
+321 IVCSAKDEKL

-364 HENVVPITDCMLPS
+364 HENIVPITDCMLPS
-378 KEEEYNF
+378 KEEEYSF

-414 QYFIYQLLRGLKYIH
+414 QYFVYQLLRGLKYIH

-491 YTVAIDVWSCGCILA
+491 YSVAIDVWSCGCILA

-622 HNGGEMSEETV
+622 HNGGEMTEETV

-644 DEEINFPLLRNTH
+644 DEEINFPLSSRNTH

>member
-1 MLSFSLEDDDARAE
+1 M
-15 GRRKSGCL
+15 
-23 VCRKRRKKREKR
+23 
-35 EKKRGKQDL
+35 
-44 IGQRA
+44 
-49 PSKLRERFPSS
+49 
-60 WRRNLFFFSFL
+60 
-71 SSVFFFLPELFDE
+71 
-84 RTLLLLER
+84 T
-92 EFSII
+92 
-97 ERPQK
+97 
-102 KKSPL
+102 
-107 SLSHNRR
+107 RR
-114 ENTLNTRRT
+114 E
-123 TTTEERE
+123 
-130 RETHH
+130 
-135 MNNNNDDRK
+135 
-144 EEEQKEDKAPFDEDY
+144 EEEEEKGGRGGGGDKAPFDEDY
-159 EHLLLRREQRGDG
+159 ESLLLRREQRGDG

-179 DEKQKR
+179 DDDR
-185 NDDGDI
+185 NNNRRR
-191 SSDEERS
+191 RS
-198 SEDDDDDED
+198 GTKTKNGEDDDSED
-207 TEEDD
+207 SSTEEDD
-212 NVNDA
+212 DGSTNEA
-217 LRRKKK
+217 MSQEERERRLEKKLL
-223 VSKVRRRKD
+223 KVRRKNRD
-232 KENNVSL
+232 NNVSL

-244 PRRRGAEDNTT
+244 PRRRGGGGGGGEDSVNNSQQNVANTST
-255 TATTN
+255 INGKNNETIVN
-260 NNSNN
+260 NNNQG
-265 EKKIISN
+265 
-272 NTNKN
+272 
-277 DLEEEEQDEGDD
+277 EEDEDEDD
-289 PYELTK
+289 PFELTK

-321 IVCSAKDEKQ
+321 IVCSAKDEKL

-364 HENVVPITDCMLPS
+364 HENIVPITDCMLPS
-378 KEEEYNF
+378 KEEEYSF

-414 QYFIYQLLRGLKYIH
+414 QYFVYQLLRGLKYIH

-491 YTVAIDVWSCGCILA
+491 YSVAIDVWSCGCILA

-622 HNGGEMSEETV
+622 HNGGEMTEETV

-644 DEEINFPLLRNTH
+644 DEEINFPLSSRNTH

>member
-1 MLSFSLEDDDARAE
+1 
-15 GRRKSGCL
+15 
-23 VCRKRRKKREKR
+23 
-35 EKKRGKQDL
+35 
-44 IGQRA
+44 
-49 PSKLRERFPSS
+49 
-60 WRRNLFFFSFL
+60 
-71 SSVFFFLPELFDE
+71 
-84 RTLLLLER
+84 
-92 EFSII
+92 
-97 ERPQK
+97 
-102 KKSPL
+102 
-107 SLSHNRR
+107 
-114 ENTLNTRRT
+114 
-123 TTTEERE
+123 
-130 RETHH
+130 
-135 MNNNNDDRK
+135 MNNNDRK
-144 EEEQKEDKAPFDEDY
+144 EEDKEDKAPFDEDY

-185 NDDGDI
+185 NDEFDDGDI
-191 SSDEERS
+191 SNSDEES
-198 SEDDDDDED
+198 SEDDDED

-212 NVNDA
+212 SVNDA

-223 VSKVRRRKD
+223 LSKVRRRKD

-244 PRRRGAEDNTT
+244 PRRRGEDNNTNT
-255 TATTN
+255 NN
-260 NNSNN
+260 NNSN
-265 EKKIISN
+265 EKIISN

-277 DLEEEEQDEGDD
+277 DLEEEGDEGDD

-364 HENVVPITDCMLPS
+364 HENVVP
-378 KEEEYNF
+378 

-614 PFTFAFEQ
+614 LFTFAFEQ

>member
-1 MLSFSLEDDDARAE
+1 M
-15 GRRKSGCL
+15 
-23 VCRKRRKKREKR
+23 
-35 EKKRGKQDL
+35 
-44 IGQRA
+44 
-49 PSKLRERFPSS
+49 
-60 WRRNLFFFSFL
+60 
-71 SSVFFFLPELFDE
+71 
-84 RTLLLLER
+84 T
-92 EFSII
+92 
-97 ERPQK
+97 
-102 KKSPL
+102 
-107 SLSHNRR
+107 RR
-114 ENTLNTRRT
+114 E
-123 TTTEERE
+123 
-130 RETHH
+130 
-135 MNNNNDDRK
+135 
-144 EEEQKEDKAPFDEDY
+144 EEEEEKGGRGGGGGGGDKAPFDEDY
-159 EHLLLRREQRGDG
+159 ESLLLRREQRGDG

-179 DEKQKR
+179 DDDR
-185 NDDGDI
+185 NNNRRR
-191 SSDEERS
+191 RS
-198 SEDDDDDED
+198 GTKTKNGEDDDSED
-207 TEEDD
+207 SSTEEDD
-212 NVNDA
+212 DGSTNEA
-217 LRRKKK
+217 MSQEERERRLEKKLL
-223 VSKVRRRKD
+223 KVRRKNRD
-232 KENNVSL
+232 NNVSL

-244 PRRRGAEDNTT
+244 PRRRGGGGGGGEDSVNNSQQNVANTST
-255 TATTN
+255 INGKNNETIVN
-260 NNSNN
+260 NNNQG
-265 EKKIISN
+265 
-272 NTNKN
+272 
-277 DLEEEEQDEGDD
+277 EEDEDEDD
-289 PYELTK
+289 PFELTK

-321 IVCSAKDEKQ
+321 IVCSAKDEKL

-364 HENVVPITDCMLPS
+364 HENIVPITDCMLPS
-378 KEEEYNF
+378 KEEEYSF

-414 QYFIYQLLRGLKYIH
+414 QYFVYQLLRGLKYIH

-491 YTVAIDVWSCGCILA
+491 YSVAIDVWSCGCILA

-622 HNGGEMSEETV
+622 HNGGEMTEETV

-644 DEEINFPLLRNTH
+644 DEEINFPLSSRNTH

>member
-1 MLSFSLEDDDARAE
+1 
-15 GRRKSGCL
+15 
-23 VCRKRRKKREKR
+23 
-35 EKKRGKQDL
+35 
-44 IGQRA
+44 
-49 PSKLRERFPSS
+49 
-60 WRRNLFFFSFL
+60 
-71 SSVFFFLPELFDE
+71 
-84 RTLLLLER
+84 
-92 EFSII
+92 
-97 ERPQK
+97 
-102 KKSPL
+102 
-107 SLSHNRR
+107 
-114 ENTLNTRRT
+114 
-123 TTTEERE
+123 
-130 RETHH
+130 

-255 TATTN
+255 TTN

-548 RYLRQLPYSKPMDFK
+548 RYLR
-563 RLYPEANPLACDLI
+563 
-577 EKMLIFNPEK
+577 
-587 RINVEEC
+587 
-594 LKHPYL
+594 
-600 ASLHDTNDEPVANA
+600 
-614 PFTFAFEQ
+614 
-622 HNGGEMSEETV
+622 
-633 RRLIFQELKQL
+633 
-644 DEEINFPLLRNTH
+644 
-657 ADALEERLQ
+657 
-666 TMRV
+666 

>member
-1 MLSFSLEDDDARAE
+1 M
-15 GRRKSGCL
+15 
-23 VCRKRRKKREKR
+23 
-35 EKKRGKQDL
+35 
-44 IGQRA
+44 
-49 PSKLRERFPSS
+49 
-60 WRRNLFFFSFL
+60 
-71 SSVFFFLPELFDE
+71 
-84 RTLLLLER
+84 T
-92 EFSII
+92 
-97 ERPQK
+97 
-102 KKSPL
+102 
-107 SLSHNRR
+107 RR
-114 ENTLNTRRT
+114 E
-123 TTTEERE
+123 
-130 RETHH
+130 
-135 MNNNNDDRK
+135 
-144 EEEQKEDKAPFDEDY
+144 EEEEEEKGGRGGGGGGGGGGGDKAPFDEDY
-159 EHLLLRREQRGDG
+159 ESLLLRREQRGDG

-179 DEKQKR
+179 DDDR
-185 NDDGDI
+185 NNNRRR
-191 SSDEERS
+191 RS
-198 SEDDDDDED
+198 GTKTKNGEDDDSED
-207 TEEDD
+207 SSTEEDD
-212 NVNDA
+212 DGSTNEA
-217 LRRKKK
+217 MSQEERERRLEKKLL
-223 VSKVRRRKD
+223 KVRRKNRD
-232 KENNVSL
+232 NNVSL
-239 TSTPT
+239 TSSTPT
-244 PRRRGAEDNTT
+244 PRRRGGGGGGGEDSVNNSQQNVANTST
-255 TATTN
+255 INGKNNETIVN
-260 NNSNN
+260 NNNQG
-265 EKKIISN
+265 
-272 NTNKN
+272 
-277 DLEEEEQDEGDD
+277 EEDEDEDD
-289 PYELTK
+289 PFELTK

-321 IVCSAKDEKQ
+321 IVCSAKDEKL

-364 HENVVPITDCMLPS
+364 HENIVPITDCMLPS
-378 KEEEYNF
+378 KEEEYSF

-414 QYFIYQLLRGLKYIH
+414 QYFVYQLLRGLKYIH

-491 YTVAIDVWSCGCILA
+491 YSVAIDVWSCGCILA

-622 HNGGEMSEETV
+622 HNGGEMTEETV

-644 DEEINFPLLRNTH
+644 DEEINFPLSSRNTH